1 MHTEKQLITSLT
13 RDNEVIEHLLAL
25 KTDDDELFREIIEI
39 LEDLVVDPHMDF
51 GPSYSL
57 SVTRKN
63 NVERKIRK
71 RLNK

>member
-51 GPSYSL
+51 GPAYSL
-57 SVTRKN
+57 AKKRKII
-63 NVERKIRK
+63 VERKIRK